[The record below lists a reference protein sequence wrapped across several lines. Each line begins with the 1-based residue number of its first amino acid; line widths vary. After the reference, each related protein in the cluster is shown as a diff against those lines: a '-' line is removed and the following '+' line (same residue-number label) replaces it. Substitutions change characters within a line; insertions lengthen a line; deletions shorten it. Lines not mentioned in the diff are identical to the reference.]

1 MLKDLQCVEPVEAP
15 FTVQCNGT
23 VLNDVQVA
31 KDLESCTTQLS
42 IAVLDGK
49 VSSYTASDNCDS
61 FYDQQ
66 WVPLES
72 WIRAN
77 YPEHESLMYDLE
89 GVTSHSGLMTEESR
103 DLWFDHIG
111 EYVAE
116 LSSGS

>member
-1 MLKDLQCVEPVEAP
+1 M
-15 FTVQCNGT
+15 
-23 VLNDVQVA
+23 
-31 KDLESCTTQLS
+31 
-42 IAVLDGK
+42 
-49 VSSYTASDNCDS
+49 
-61 FYDQQ
+61 
-66 WVPLES
+66 ES

-103 DLWFDHIG
+103 DLWFDHID